1 MAALMLIALAVSIG
15 LGYKTKINI
24 GFFAIAFA
32 YLIGC
37 FGMGLKPSEVIELWP
52 VKIFFII
59 LSVTLF
65 YNFALANGA
74 LEKLASH
81 LYINAVSFLSFYP

>member
-1 MAALMLIALAVSIG
+1 
-15 LGYKTKINI
+15 
-24 GFFAIAFA
+24 
-32 YLIGC
+32 
-37 FGMGLKPSEVIELWP
+37 MGLKPSEVIELWP

-74 LEKLASH
+74 LELASH
-81 LYINAVSFLSFYP
+81 LLYKCRKFPQFYL

>member
-1 MAALMLIALAVSIG
+1 
-15 LGYKTKINI
+15 
-24 GFFAIAFA
+24 
-32 YLIGC
+32 
-37 FGMGLKPSEVIELWP
+37 MGLKPSEVIELWP

-74 LEKLASH
+74 LEKHAKATNQVGKRYRKKSD
-81 LYINAVSFLSFYP
+81 INFRFIT

>member
-1 MAALMLIALAVSIG
+1 MTALMLMALAVSIG

-24 GFFAIAFA
+24 GFFTIAFA

-59 LSVTLF
+59 
-65 YNFALANGA
+65 
-74 LEKLASH
+74 
-81 LYINAVSFLSFYP
+81 FLSLCFITLLWQMAH

>member
-1 MAALMLIALAVSIG
+1 
-15 LGYKTKINI
+15 
-24 GFFAIAFA
+24 
-32 YLIGC
+32 
-37 FGMGLKPSEVIELWP
+37 MGLKPSEVIELWP

-74 LEKLASH
+74 LEACQP
-81 LYINAVSFLSFYP
+81 SFI